1 MFFQFSK
8 ILSFLFSPLSWIFI
22 LLLFSFIL
30 KNKTIQK
37 RLRISALLLL
47 IVFTHPYLSDLATKS
62 WEIETYNSNNITQP
76 FDVAIVMG
84 GSTGMFDSRANRIV
98 YSQSVDRL
106 MQAVQLY
113 RMQKVKKILLS
124 GGSGFVTMP
133 QLKEAMFLKQTL
145 LQMNI
150 PEIDII
156 TETESRNTYENA
168 LYTSQILKTWK
179 HGNRFLL
186 ITSAI
191 HMRRS
196 HACFTKQGLTV
207 TAFPVDKRSGFDVF
221 TPDRII
227 IPNAWSIIQWEALI
241 HEWLGFLSYRISG
254 YC

>member
-1 MFFQFSK
+1 MFFQLSK
-8 ILSFLFSPLSWIFI
+8 IIAFLFSPLSWIVIVFI
-22 LLLFSFIL
+22 LSFLLKKDSV
-30 KNKTIQK
+30 KK
-37 RLRISALLLL
+37 RLRLSACIMLLF
-47 IVFTHPYLSDLATKS
+47 FTNPFLSNLAMSS
-62 WEIETYNSNNITQP
+62 WEISTYDGNSIINP
-76 FDVAIVMG
+76 YDVAIVMG
-84 GSTGMFDSRANRIV
+84 GSTGMFDNNANRIV

-113 RMQKVKKILLS
+113 RTHKVKKILLS

-133 QLKEAMFLKQTL
+133 QLKESVFLKNTL

-150 PEIDII
+150 PEADII

-168 LYTSQILKTWK
+168 LHSSRLLKTMQ
-179 HGNRFLL
+179 HGSRFLL

-196 HACFTKQGLTV
+196 LACFEKQGLTV
-207 TAFPVDKRSGFDVF
+207 KAFPVDKRSGFDVF

-227 IPNAWSIIQWEALI
+227 IPNAWSLIQWEALI
-241 HEWLGFLSYRISG
+241 HEWVGFISYRISG